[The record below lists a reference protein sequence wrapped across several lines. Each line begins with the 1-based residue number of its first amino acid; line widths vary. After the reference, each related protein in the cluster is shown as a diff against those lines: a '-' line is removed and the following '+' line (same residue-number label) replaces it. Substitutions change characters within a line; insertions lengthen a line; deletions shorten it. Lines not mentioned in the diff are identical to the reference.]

1 MEDEKKRKALLVV
14 FIDEIKVTGWSI
26 KQVSLAE
33 RESEQRK
40 TNLLVLK
47 YLFQDLIIKKI
58 K

>member
-1 MEDEKKRKALLVV
+1 MEDERKRKALLVV

-40 TNLLVLK
+40 TNLFMRT
-47 YLFQDLIIKKI
+47 Y
-58 K
+58 